1 MKFFVSYNYWL
12 NWDKHYLGGYIP
24 GENILFKI
32 NVDNQSGTELSSLF
46 VEFISYR
53 NPYPEPHS
61 NYRKKLCKL
70 KVQNKAQPKSVK
82 NWEGTLT
89 LPETLRISSFE
100 QCKIIKLNYYL
111 ALKFSATRLS
121 KYQKIKIPIVIGSI
135 KLED

>member
-53 NPYPEPHS
+53 YPYYYQLSP
-61 NYRKKLCKL
+61 RGKLCKL
-70 KVQNKAQPKSVK
+70 KVQIKAQPKSVK

-111 ALKFSATRLS
+111 ALKYRVTTFS
-121 KYQKIKIPIVIGSI
+121 KYRKIQIPIVIGSI